1 MSQAGLKLFREMR
14 MASHSHGFYQ
24 LCFLRS
30 RVYTIIPSKDLLLIN
45 TVHAQP
51 KISNDQKRK
60 KKLLRHQDVSFCS
73 QVDVDA
79 VSVLSS

>member
-1 MSQAGLKLFREMR
+1 MSQAGLKLFREVS
-14 MASHSHGFYQ
+14 MALHSQGTYQ

-30 RVYTIIPSKDLLLIN
+30 RACTIILSKDLLLIN

-60 KKLLRHQDVSFCS
+60 KKLLRHQDMSFCL
-73 QVDVDA
+73 QVDVA
-79 VSVLSS
+79 TVSVLSS